1 MEITR
6 GVIQKAKKVVVYG
19 PEGIGK
25 STFASKFPD
34 PVFIDTEGSTSSMDV
49 ARLPRPTSWEMLLQ
63 EVDYIKNN
71 PHACGTLVIDTIDWA
86 EQLCIEFICAKHQ
99 KDGIESFGY
108 GKGYIYVKEEFG
120 RFLNRLEDVIE
131 KGINV
136 VLTAHA
142 QMRKFEQPDE
152 MGAYDRYELKLG
164 TKTSSQT
171 APLVKE
177 WSDMLLFANYK
188 TYSIAVDD
196 KGKKHKAQG
205 GKRVMYTSHHPCW
218 DAKNRYGLDEEIPF
232 DYAEITHIL
241 TSKQKQETRQPVEN
255 KMPETKQAA
264 PETAGGKNEEPAGS
278 FMDIPDGVPEQI
290 EFDPGTGTVK
300 EADQKKD
307 PPKPD
312 MSRSQTFRLNSYRP
326 KALQDLMYEKM
337 VSEEELLEAVYRRG
351 FFPRGTPFGN
361 LPDEFV
367 EGCLI
372 AAWPKVL
379 AVIQEIRSN
388 YEIPFE

>member
-25 STFASKFPD
+25 STFASKFPN

-49 ARLPRPTSWEMLLQ
+49 ARLPRPTSWEMLLE
-63 EVDYIKNN
+63 EVDYVKNN
-71 PHACGTLVIDTIDWA
+71 PHVCGTLVIDTIDWA
-86 EQLCIEFICAKHQ
+86 EQLCIEFICTKHQ

-108 GKGYIYVKEEFG
+108 GNGYVYTKEEFG
-120 RFLNRLEDVIE
+120 RFLNRLEDVIG
-131 KGINV
+131 KGVNV

-164 TKTSSQT
+164 KKTSSQT

-205 GKRVMYTSHHPCW
+205 GKRVMYTCHHPCW
-218 DAKNRYGLDEEIPF
+218 DAKNRYGLDGELPF
-232 DYAEITHIL
+232 DYTEIAHIL
-241 TSKQKQETRQPVEN
+241 
-255 KMPETKQAA
+255 
-264 PETAGGKNEEPAGS
+264 AGGKNPESKKPMENIMPETGQAGLKPMEEQKEEKVAS
-278 FMDIPDGVPEQI
+278 FMDIPDGAPEQM
-290 EFDPGTGTVK
+290 EFDPGTGVVK
-300 EADQKKD
+300 GTDQKKE
-307 PPKPD
+307 PLEPD
-312 MSRSQTFRLNSYRP
+312 MSKSQTFRLKNYIP
-326 KALQDLMYEKM
+326 KALQDLMYEKL
-337 VSEEELLEAVYRRG
+337 VSEEEVMEAVYKSG
-351 FFPRGTPFGN
+351 YFPRGTPFQN

-379 AVIQEIRSN
+379 TKIQEIRSN
-388 YEIPFE
+388 YEIPFD